1 MIGTWL
7 LKKQTLTTRPSTAL
21 WSPLLLLPFIVELL
35 AQFCPLQACAP
46 FSASARPR
54 SQLESPSRQPVLNR
68 RCCLPCGMA
77 RSSSSSPTLEP
88 SRLRSPPLP
97 PTQTPANSSP
107 TAAARLFS
115 LASLLLVG
123 GWALAAGGPPPVA
136 AVIPNG
142 FGTKPCPCRPH
153 HPLHPQV
160 AFCASDFALKVR
172 FLRMTGEYLSST
184 MHLKRYWVSVK
195 AVFRNSAKIP
205 NLIPNRRMHLWIY
218 GERDNCGHGIV
229 VRYHGE
235 ANSIISR
242 EVHLKKL
249 YLVTGKLEHGQ
260 PMLSVCSWI
269 AQWPNK
275 TMRKAIINSELG
287 SPVVT
292 DQQARYLR
300 HGTYARGC
308 SKCRW
313 ARKMDNVF
321 RLRYQYAN
329 QRSKFMSGVLLQE
342 ADRWAT
348 NRPEGI
354 AIRAAS
360 GPIHPLSH
368 YALESLVHLEGP
380 DCTASLI
387 APELGLGQAYRAP
400 VAQNFL
406 QLVLAL
412 GNLGV
417 TLMPLHLSTEYSD
430 LSGFSTT
437 YRRAWEVV
445 KTPIG
450 TLAYLNARSPA
461 PPNRGL
467 YSSIMKLSPIGS
479 HDLTLIEGSPDA
491 FALEKAGHLYSLG
504 GLGVRDKS
512 LGTAAK
518 QGILQANRLL
528 DWRSLVLIVV
538 LPQNTHIAQSLC
550 ETQLVKSSA
559 KSRPAMQLA
568 ELCSPPHTLQRGLGK
583 SLGHASQEVA
593 AVTKCTRCCLPESTQ
608 LGDHIKV
615 LLDQVQVQNLGARQ
629 VEDAPV
635 GLLCAVHAYTKIAP
649 RMQPVQGTD
658 RFGQCIHPKGPAC
671 ETPTFETEHNLIEIR
686 RLYTNEAG
694 VWKDGF
700 PAIYL
705 AEPEWKKLEAAR
717 PDLEAAA
724 RLHVNKRVLLGN
736 FKAVEASRGRIRL
749 LRNWLNQDPKFNWR
763 YTIEFTPELWRR
775 MFAARLD
782 KLFKPAP
789 EAPPPAK
796 RVKTDTPPVAGTE
809 VDVLQLMGLKPYQ
822 SPPWEN
828 LFNEGTE
835 NNGSDNWEADQ
846 YLAWAMSYDSDTE
859 SEVFDL
865 PLLAIGGVVNGAPA
879 ATASDL
885 TTASAALFDVSV
897 EELTTTGPASAAPVS
912 AAAASTTPVSAAAST
927 TSHRASIS
935 SAATL
940 LLFDDE
946 DEDMSEEIA
955 VVRERFP
962 RIVASFFRGD
972 IDWLRSRHPG
982 GLPSQATFVR
992 AFNRVLDTL
1001 VARGAGLREVLE
1013 AETLHQDWLM
1023 GRNSYAP
1030 DSEAYLA
1037 GPGARPTAWDEP
1049 AAWPSN
1055 WEEHLSLVR
1064 YTASLRLWRLEDDLD
1079 LSSDYCFESVEE
1091 EAAYETALRE
1101 PMATNA
1107 TISKETD
1114 PVASGSPGSAAPVA
1128 TTGSTNAQPGP
1139 TGPADAAADHPGR
1152 QSSRPR
1158 TAESRRQRNIRRNRK
1173 RQEKRAAAAS
1183 EEGGQAAVRPSG
1195 ATAAGRPS
1203 GESGGAAG
1211 PSGTAVSS
1219 GSQGGNPAGLPPSK
1233 DKAAPL
1239 KTSESYASKV
1249 KQPLQPAVMILG
1261 GDFDLTPEQL
1271 DVAWRTIDEGLLN
1284 LTLEG
1289 VFVDIVKS
1297 TKANGC
1303 ILLWCK
1309 SEESTQL
1316 LRDQLPKFDWHSD
1329 LGQLT
1334 FALESER
1341 PKTIRHR
1348 IWVPADSAI
1357 KSGEQLRQ
1365 LLLKRHPDL
1374 DASGLV
1380 YHSTVR
1386 KGTTGATVILGLTE
1400 GWAKRLPHGTNL
1412 HLGLHQLTILR
1423 CEEGKTGSAPLPE
1436 LGLMPRRPSGSSN
1449 PIPSLTIRAAESA
1462 SRGRRPAR
1470 SSRRSGLIQ
1479 RALDEAQSLRLHLEQ
1494 TRAARKNTESQPRE
1508 LDDGTAQ
1515 PSNWWDYHQED
1526 AAGRAQTPDGGAQGE
1541 GSSRTPVAGE
1551 EGGVAR
1557 LGDSPAVGAVS
1568 ASAAAGEAAEP
1579 EPMEIGDST
1588 LTDEAENEAQKTKNP
1603 ADQTAYLNSI
1613 HEFKRQ
1619 VRNAKTNKWREYC
1632 EELEGSRPTSRIVKA
1647 LTLDKMSKLSS
1658 VKRADGSLTENP
1670 GETLE
1675 AMLTAFFPNEPARP
1689 DPPDHSL
1696 YGVEIPSC
1704 KQTKCLGVTL
1714 DHRLSWSTHVQAK
1727 TKKALAILAQLRR
1740 AVGTTWGLTPKRLW
1754 WIYTAM
1760 VRPAVT
1766 YAGLVWTSAL
1776 QIKTCHEALKKVQ
1789 GRACRMILNAPL
1801 SAPFDGLNAFL
1812 CLPPLDIFVRR
1823 EAAKTTR
1830 RLIEAGVSF
1839 KPQRAMA
1846 KRKLLPHSDLCL
1858 KVLEESGS
1866 AAVLS
1871 DAEPRSLN
1879 LYQRFKVTIPSR
1891 ENANDSWAPQEVHCF
1906 TDGSSKDGLSGFGV
1920 CILINGRVIATHAQH
1935 TGRLSSVFQNEVLAI
1950 SSCAAELHC
1959 KDFKDRRI
1967 FFHSDS
1973 QAALQAL
1980 CHTTTNS
1987 RTVRDCIGQL
1997 NKLARRNTVRL
2008 TWIPG
2013 HAGFKGNE
2021 LADSLAKAGC
2031 SGSPLGPVPLA
2042 PIPATVI
2049 NRQINDWADILHLRR
2064 WDGISNCRQSR
2075 AAVPN
2080 PSLKLRRI
2088 LLNQN
2093 RKDIRALTMTFTGH
2107 GCFARHCFLRCVRR
2121 SELCP
2126 FCSLENEDA
2135 KHFVCYC
2142 PAFNRDRLNHLGP
2155 NPSLDDVCRPE
2166 NIPRLIRFLRAT
2178 KRASTTLQTGPA
2190 DLPDR
2195 PRALAYAGLSGISGM
2210 GDARLPAASSDRPAA
2225 KSTLLNWDSAVS
2237 SSLRLH
2243 AMPICEGIIH
2253 WDTMRSRDGEAID
2266 GLVNQREGLGACSSL
2281 QSRQVGEL
2289 LEQRGAM
2296 DFQYSNWLSPVGE
2309 VVQRGGLVD
2318 ARHPG
2323 VGQTGQQAAP
2333 IAASVANSL
2342 TNQCA
2347 VRLEESD
2354 GFGWSASICAV
2365 PAGRPAV
2372 EQQAAADDAAADLPS
2387 EAAGRSWRRLRS
2399 FRWRRWRAWVDRL
2412 SWLHRRGCLRFPSFR
2427 FLLLLLLFLL
2437 FLLLLLLLLELLFL
2451 LCPTV
2456 SSFALQIA
2464 RRESALQ
2471 VVEHGRNRGGWGS
2484 PRLIRFETRWAL
2496 GQINF
2501 KSEGDSKINWR
2512 AEIADPLNEPTRFL
2526 PALLLLFQFVST
2538 ATSAGDPI
2546 HTEWLFP
2553 DPVRLPQLITGEA
2566 GKGKREAPRWIGEYG
2581 WGWGREAARGN
2592 DGMVD
2597 ALRQLQQSLCTGAAS
2612 TGDEI
2617 KN

>member
-1 MIGTWL
+1 
-7 LKKQTLTTRPSTAL
+7 
-21 WSPLLLLPFIVELL
+21 
-35 AQFCPLQACAP
+35 
-46 FSASARPR
+46 
-54 SQLESPSRQPVLNR
+54 
-68 RCCLPCGMA
+68 
-77 RSSSSSPTLEP
+77 
-88 SRLRSPPLP
+88 
-97 PTQTPANSSP
+97 
-107 TAAARLFS
+107 
-115 LASLLLVG
+115 
-123 GWALAAGGPPPVA
+123 
-136 AVIPNG
+136 
-142 FGTKPCPCRPH
+142 
-153 HPLHPQV
+153 
-160 AFCASDFALKVR
+160 
-172 FLRMTGEYLSST
+172 
-184 MHLKRYWVSVK
+184 
-195 AVFRNSAKIP
+195 
-205 NLIPNRRMHLWIY
+205 
-218 GERDNCGHGIV
+218 
-229 VRYHGE
+229 
-235 ANSIISR
+235 
-242 EVHLKKL
+242 
-249 YLVTGKLEHGQ
+249 
-260 PMLSVCSWI
+260 
-269 AQWPNK
+269 
-275 TMRKAIINSELG
+275 
-287 SPVVT
+287 
-292 DQQARYLR
+292 
-300 HGTYARGC
+300 
-308 SKCRW
+308 
-313 ARKMDNVF
+313 
-321 RLRYQYAN
+321 
-329 QRSKFMSGVLLQE
+329 
-342 ADRWAT
+342 
-348 NRPEGI
+348 
-354 AIRAAS
+354 
-360 GPIHPLSH
+360 
-368 YALESLVHLEGP
+368 
-380 DCTASLI
+380 
-387 APELGLGQAYRAP
+387 
-400 VAQNFL
+400 
-406 QLVLAL
+406 
-412 GNLGV
+412 
-417 TLMPLHLSTEYSD
+417 
-430 LSGFSTT
+430 
-437 YRRAWEVV
+437 
-445 KTPIG
+445 
-450 TLAYLNARSPA
+450 
-461 PPNRGL
+461 
-467 YSSIMKLSPIGS
+467 
-479 HDLTLIEGSPDA
+479 
-491 FALEKAGHLYSLG
+491 
-504 GLGVRDKS
+504 
-512 LGTAAK
+512 
-518 QGILQANRLL
+518 
-528 DWRSLVLIVV
+528 
-538 LPQNTHIAQSLC
+538 
-550 ETQLVKSSA
+550 
-559 KSRPAMQLA
+559 
-568 ELCSPPHTLQRGLGK
+568 
-583 SLGHASQEVA
+583 
-593 AVTKCTRCCLPESTQ
+593 
-608 LGDHIKV
+608 
-615 LLDQVQVQNLGARQ
+615 
-629 VEDAPV
+629 
-635 GLLCAVHAYTKIAP
+635 
-649 RMQPVQGTD
+649 
-658 RFGQCIHPKGPAC
+658 
-671 ETPTFETEHNLIEIR
+671 
-686 RLYTNEAG
+686 
-694 VWKDGF
+694 
-700 PAIYL
+700 
-705 AEPEWKKLEAAR
+705 
-717 PDLEAAA
+717 
-724 RLHVNKRVLLGN
+724 
-736 FKAVEASRGRIRL
+736 
-749 LRNWLNQDPKFNWR
+749 
-763 YTIEFTPELWRR
+763 
-775 MFAARLD
+775 
-782 KLFKPAP
+782 
-789 EAPPPAK
+789 
-796 RVKTDTPPVAGTE
+796 
-809 VDVLQLMGLKPYQ
+809 
-822 SPPWEN
+822 
-828 LFNEGTE
+828 
-835 NNGSDNWEADQ
+835 
-846 YLAWAMSYDSDTE
+846 
-859 SEVFDL
+859 
-865 PLLAIGGVVNGAPA
+865 
-879 ATASDL
+879 
-885 TTASAALFDVSV
+885 
-897 EELTTTGPASAAPVS
+897 
-912 AAAASTTPVSAAAST
+912 
-927 TSHRASIS
+927 
-935 SAATL
+935 
-940 LLFDDE
+940 
-946 DEDMSEEIA
+946 
-955 VVRERFP
+955 
-962 RIVASFFRGD
+962 
-972 IDWLRSRHPG
+972 
-982 GLPSQATFVR
+982 
-992 AFNRVLDTL
+992 
-1001 VARGAGLREVLE
+1001 
-1013 AETLHQDWLM
+1013 
-1023 GRNSYAP
+1023 
-1030 DSEAYLA
+1030 
-1037 GPGARPTAWDEP
+1037 
-1049 AAWPSN
+1049 
-1055 WEEHLSLVR
+1055 
-1064 YTASLRLWRLEDDLD
+1064 
-1079 LSSDYCFESVEE
+1079 
-1091 EAAYETALRE
+1091 
-1101 PMATNA
+1101 MATNA
-1107 TISKETD
+1107 TIPKETD

-1183 EEGGQAAVRPSG
+1183 EEGTQAAVRPSG

-1423 CEEGKTGSAPLPE
+1423 CEEGKVETKKDGKRAAPGAGAHAPPAKRQQQPDPE
-1436 LGLMPRRPSGSSN
+1436 PN
-1449 PIPSLTIRAAESA
+1449 KAIRAAESA

-1689 DPPDHSL
+1689 GPPDHSL

-1950 SSCAAELHC
+1950 SSCAAELHR

-2135 KHFVCYC
+2135 MHFVCYC

-2178 KRASTTLQTGPA
+2178 KRASPSLGESFRRRLRDNLCSCSCSTAETPAGPEKTAMPPGSALSQHQLDRVKVAKVALEAYYHNLAAQHTDRVKRSRSAREQHSQKETEFLRVRRARLTVDDFEPLKVIGKGAFGQVRLVQKRDTRAHLRHENPEEGGHPGEGSGGPFPRRAGHHGQGRQCLGGEDVLLIPGPVQPVPGDGIPAWRDMMSLLIKRDTLTEVETQFYIYIGECLLALDSIHRMGFIHRDVKPDNLLLDSRGHLKLSDFGLCTGLKKAHRTDFYRNLSAAQPA
-2190 DLPDR
+2190 DFAWHPTDSR
-2195 PRALAYAGLSGISGM
+2195 HRAESWKHRRRQLAYSTVGTPDYIAPEVFSNSGYNKSVDFWSVGVIMFEMLVGFPPFCSDTPQETYRKVM
-2210 GDARLPAASSDRPAA
+2210 RWRETLCFPPEIPVSKEARETIQSLCCDAQQRLGDLAEVKLEAFFSDLDWDHLRERPAA
-2225 KSTLLNWDSAVS
+2225 ITVNIK
-2237 SSLRLH
+2237 
-2243 AMPICEGIIH
+2243 
-2253 WDTMRSRDGEAID
+2253 AID
-2266 GLVNQREGLGACSSL
+2266 
-2281 QSRQVGEL
+2281 
-2289 LEQRGAM
+2289 
-2296 DFQYSNWLSPVGE
+2296 DTSNFDQFP
-2309 VVQRGGLVD
+2309 D
-2318 ARHPG
+2318 
-2323 VGQTGQQAAP
+2323 
-2333 IAASVANSL
+2333 
-2342 TNQCA
+2342 
-2347 VRLEESD
+2347 
-2354 GFGWSASICAV
+2354 
-2365 PAGRPAV
+2365 
-2372 EQQAAADDAAADLPS
+2372 ADLKWPTTTA
-2387 EAAGRSWRRLRS
+2387 EKGHERCRKDLAFINYTYKAFAA
-2399 FRWRRWRAWVDRL
+2399 F
-2412 SWLHRRGCLRFPSFR
+2412 
-2427 FLLLLLLFLL
+2427 
-2437 FLLLLLLLLELLFL
+2437 
-2451 LCPTV
+2451 
-2456 SSFALQIA
+2456 
-2464 RRESALQ
+2464 
-2471 VVEHGRNRGGWGS
+2471 
-2484 PRLIRFETRWAL
+2484 
-2496 GQINF
+2496 
-2501 KSEGDSKINWR
+2501 
-2512 AEIADPLNEPTRFL
+2512 ADP
-2526 PALLLLFQFVST
+2526 Q
-2538 ATSAGDPI
+2538 
-2546 HTEWLFP
+2546 
-2553 DPVRLPQLITGEA
+2553 
-2566 GKGKREAPRWIGEYG
+2566 
-2581 WGWGREAARGN
+2581 
-2592 DGMVD
+2592 
-2597 ALRQLQQSLCTGAAS
+2597 
-2612 TGDEI
+2612 
-2617 KN
+2617 